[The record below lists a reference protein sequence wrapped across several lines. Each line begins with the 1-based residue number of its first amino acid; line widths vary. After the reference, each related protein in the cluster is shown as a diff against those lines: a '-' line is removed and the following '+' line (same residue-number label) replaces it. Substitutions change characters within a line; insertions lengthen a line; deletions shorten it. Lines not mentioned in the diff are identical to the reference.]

1 MNGDALALIG
11 AAAAGLTN
19 GIINGMTMFVPTRAK
34 WVAFVAALICGVLI
48 SAVAAFAYLPA
59 DLAFDRQVWAQVVI
73 VGIGAGLGA
82 AGLSVTQASAEARR
96 HEVGVA
102 DVHPDPLTTEAR
114 P

>member
-11 AAAAGLTN
+11 AAAAGLSN
-19 GIINGMTMFVPTRAK
+19 GIVSGITMAWPARPK
-34 WVAFVAALICGVLI
+34 WIAFVAALLIGILI

-59 DLAFDRQVWAQVVI
+59 DLAFNRQVWAQVVI

-82 AGLSVTQASAEARR
+82 AGLSISQASAEARR
-96 HEVGVA
+96 TEVQAGGKE
-102 DVHPDPLTTEAR
+102 PDPMTPKVT